1 MYFYLS
7 HSTLGKEGP
16 LQFLLSLPTPAAVT
30 LTIIAATT
38 MSVALYFL
46 VHRFWAKELSE
57 ETKKTTELVAMRVG
71 VVYAVVIGM
80 MFANVRIEHFQMV
93 EAIES
98 EASALIRLYQAI
110 EKDSGEETAVI
121 RRDLIDYIR
130 FIVDEQ
136 WPALREARAFPEK
149 GGISGGGEKLKPVWE
164 YVAKTEIKTGNQ
176 NLRRLLDQVEHYHI
190 LRIFDRKGNLLPLFW
205 YIALFGYFATLFTL
219 YVYPPNL
226 RRCTLVSLYSSM
238 VAIVLLGIFILTHP
252 YSVAAGVEPS
262 IFKWLLEMSAG

>member
-1 MYFYLS
+1 M
-7 HSTLGKEGP
+7 
-16 LQFLLSLPTPAAVT
+16 QLLLNLPTSVAVI
-30 LTIIAATT
+30 LTVIAATAI
-38 MSVALYFL
+38 SIVLYYL
-46 VHRFWAKELSE
+46 VHPFWSKELSE
-57 ETKKTTELVAMRVG
+57 ETKKTAEVVAMRVG

-80 MFANVRIEHFQMV
+80 MFANVRIEHFQMI

-110 EKDSGEETAVI
+110 EKEGGEETEVV
-121 RRDLIDYIR
+121 RQNLIDYIR

-136 WPALREARAFPEK
+136 WPALREARAFPEQS
-149 GGISGGGEKLKPVWE
+149 GFSGGGEKLKPIWD
-164 YVAKTEIKTGNQ
+164 YVAKAETEIENH

-190 LRIFDRKGNLLPLFW
+190 LRLFDKKGNLLPLFW
-205 YIALFGYFATLFTL
+205 YIAIFGYLATLFTL

-262 IFKWLLEMSAG
+262 IFKWLLDLSAR

>member
-1 MYFYLS
+1 M
-7 HSTLGKEGP
+7 K
-16 LQFLLSLPTPAAVT
+16 FLLSQPTPVAVI
-30 LTIIAATT
+30 LTIIAATAI
-38 MSVALYFL
+38 SIALHYI
-46 VHRFWAKELSE
+46 VHCFWAKDLSE

-98 EASALIRLYQAI
+98 EASALIRLHQAI
-110 EKDSGEETAVI
+110 EKEGGEETAVI

-149 GGISGGGEKLKPVWE
+149 SGFSGGGEKLKPVWE
-164 YVAKTEIKTGNQ
+164 YVSKVEIKTGNQ

-190 LRIFDRKGNLLPLFW
+190 LRVFDKKGNLLPLFW

-252 YSVAAGVEPS
+252 YSVAANVEPS

>member
-1 MYFYLS
+1 MES
-7 HSTLGKEGP
+7 
-16 LQFLLSLPTPAAVT
+16 LLNLPT
-30 LTIIAATT
+30 
-38 MSVALYFL
+38 SVAVILTVIVATAISIVLYYL
-46 VHRFWAKELSE
+46 VHPFWSQELSE
-57 ETKKTTELVAMRVG
+57 ETKKTSEVVAMRVG

-80 MFANVRIEHFQMV
+80 MFANVRIEHFQMI

-98 EASALIRLYQAI
+98 EASALIRLYQAV
-110 EKDSGEETAVI
+110 EKDGSEETDVI
-121 RRDLIDYIR
+121 RRDMVDYIK

-136 WPALREARAFPEK
+136 WPALREARAFP
-149 GGISGGGEKLKPVWE
+149 GQNGFSGGGKKLKPVWD
-164 YVAKTEIKTGNQ
+164 YVAKAEAETGNQ

-190 LRIFDRKGNLLPLFW
+190 LRVFDKKGNLLPLFW

-252 YSVAAGVEPS
+252 YSVAAGVEPN

>member
-1 MYFYLS
+1 MES
-7 HSTLGKEGP
+7 
-16 LQFLLSLPTPAAVT
+16 LLNLPT
-30 LTIIAATT
+30 
-38 MSVALYFL
+38 SVAVILTVIVATAISIVLYYL
-46 VHRFWAKELSE
+46 IHPFWSQELSE
-57 ETKKTTELVAMRVG
+57 ETKKTSEVVAMRVG

-80 MFANVRIEHFQMV
+80 MFANVRIEHFQMI

-98 EASALIRLYQAI
+98 EASALIRLYQTV
-110 EKDSGEETAVI
+110 EKDGSEETDVI
-121 RRDLIDYIR
+121 RRDMVDYIK

-136 WPALREARAFPEK
+136 WPALREARAFPGK
-149 GGISGGGEKLKPVWE
+149 DGFSGGGKKLKHIWD
-164 YVAKTEIKTGNQ
+164 YVAKAEAETGNQ

-190 LRIFDRKGNLLPLFW
+190 LRVFDKKGNLLPLFW
-205 YIALFGYFATLFTL
+205 YISLFGYFATLFTL

-252 YSVAAGVEPS
+252 YSVAAGVEPN

>member
-1 MYFYLS
+1 M
-7 HSTLGKEGP
+7 
-16 LQFLLSLPTPAAVT
+16 QFLLNLPT
-30 LTIIAATT
+30 
-38 MSVALYFL
+38 SVAVILTVIVASAISIVLYYL
-46 VHRFWAKELSE
+46 VHPFWSKELSE
-57 ETKKTTELVAMRVG
+57 ETKKTAEVVAMRVG

-80 MFANVRIEHFQMV
+80 MFANVRIEHFQMI

-110 EKDSGEETAVI
+110 EKEGGEETEVI
-121 RRDLIDYIR
+121 RQDLIDYIR

-149 GGISGGGEKLKPVWE
+149 GGLSGGGQKLKPIWD
-164 YVAKTEIKTGNQ
+164 YVAQAETETGNH

-190 LRIFDRKGNLLPLFW
+190 LRLFDKKGNLLPLFW
-205 YIALFGYFATLFTL
+205 YIAIFGYLATLFTL
-219 YVYPPNL
+219 YVYSPNL

-262 IFKWLLEMSAG
+262 IFKWLLDLSAR

>member
-1 MYFYLS
+1 M
-7 HSTLGKEGP
+7 E
-16 LQFLLSLPTPAAVT
+16 FLLNLPT
-30 LTIIAATT
+30 
-38 MSVALYFL
+38 SVAVILTVIVATAISIVLYYL
-46 VHRFWAKELSE
+46 IHPFWSQELSE
-57 ETKKTTELVAMRVG
+57 ETKKTSEVVAMRVG

-80 MFANVRIEHFQMV
+80 MFANVRIEHFQMI

-98 EASALIRLYQAI
+98 EASALIRLYQAV
-110 EKDSGEETAVI
+110 EKDGSEETDVI
-121 RRDLIDYIR
+121 RRDMVDYIK

-136 WPALREARAFPEK
+136 WPALREARAFPGK
-149 GGISGGGEKLKPVWE
+149 DGFSGGGKKLKHIWD
-164 YVAKTEIKTGNQ
+164 YVAKAEAETGNQ

-190 LRIFDRKGNLLPLFW
+190 LRVFDKKGNLLPLFW
-205 YIALFGYFATLFTL
+205 YIAFFGYFATLFTL

>member
-1 MYFYLS
+1 M
-7 HSTLGKEGP
+7 
-16 LQFLLSLPTPAAVT
+16 QLLLNLPTPVAVI
-30 LTIIAATT
+30 LTVIVATAT
-38 MSVALYFL
+38 SIVLYYL
-46 VHRFWAKELSE
+46 VHPFWSKELSE
-57 ETKKTTELVAMRVG
+57 ETKKTAEVVAMRVG

-98 EASALIRLYQAI
+98 EASALIRLYQSI
-110 EKDSGEETAVI
+110 EKDGGEETEAI
-121 RRDLIDYIR
+121 RRDMIDYIK

-136 WPALREARAFPEK
+136 WPALREARAFPEQK
-149 GGISGGGEKLKPVWE
+149 GFSGGGQKLKPIWD
-164 YVAKTEIKTGNQ
+164 YVAKAETKTGNQ

-190 LRIFDRKGNLLPLFW
+190 LRVFDKKGNLLPLFW
-205 YIALFGYFATLFTL
+205 YIAIFGYLATLFTL

-252 YSVAAGVEPS
+252 YSLAAGVEPS

>member
-1 MYFYLS
+1 MR
-7 HSTLGKEGP
+7 
-16 LQFLLSLPTPAAVT
+16 FLLNLPTPAAVT
-30 LTIIAATT
+30 LTVIAATT
-38 MSVALYFL
+38 ISVVLYFL

-98 EASALIRLYQAI
+98 EASALIRLHQAI
-110 EKDSGEETAVI
+110 EKDGSEETAAI

-136 WPALREARAFPEK
+136 WPALREARVFPEK
-149 GGISGGGEKLKPVWE
+149 DGFSGGGEKLKPVWE
-164 YVAKTEIKTGNQ
+164 YVAKAEIKTGNQ

-190 LRIFDRKGNLLPLFW
+190 LRVFDKKGNLLPLFW